1 MISYAVPR
9 LDHCLITSC
18 MNELEN
24 EEEEE
29 EDLRIDNEVRSEQ
42 TAHPLLR
49 CFEQARVTPN

>member
-9 LDHCLITSC
+9 LDHCLITSF

-24 EEEEE
+24 EEEE

-49 CFEQARVTPN
+49 CFEQARVRPN

>member
-1 MISYAVPR
+1 
-9 LDHCLITSC
+9 